1 VGVSLT
7 TSPDAVYPTWPS
19 IFSSLLGRKDL
30 STGQSRWAM
39 DAIMSGEASHVQIAG
54 FLVALRA
61 KGESVD
67 ELVGLVQAM
76 LGRAHRIQV
85 SGPTLDIVGT
95 GGDGLNT
102 LNISTMSSLVA
113 VGAGAKVVKH
123 GNRGASSASGAADV
137 IEELGVRLDLAPAE
151 VALTA
156 ERAGITFCF
165 AQVFHPSMKHVAVP
179 RRELGIPTTFN
190 FLGPLS
196 NPAGVSAQALGC
208 ADARMAPLMAGVLAA
223 RGIRALVFRGD
234 DGRDKMTTS
243 GSSTVWE
250 VRDGRVEAQVVHP
263 GDVGLEVVPVDAL
276 RGTDATGNAAV
287 VRSVLAGHPGP
298 VRDAVVLN
306 AAAGLVALDDAA
318 EGSLVERLRAAM
330 VRARASIDSGAAEN
344 ALTRWIDVSR
354 AL

>member
-1 VGVSLT
+1 MSLT
-7 TSPDAVYPTWPS
+7 TSPEAAQPTWPS
-19 IFSSLLGRKDL
+19 IFSSLLARTDL
-30 STGQSRWAM
+30 STAQSRWAM
-39 DAIMSGEASHVQIAG
+39 DTIMAGEASHAQIAG

-61 KGESVD
+61 KGESVA

-76 LGRAHRIQV
+76 LGRAHRIEV
-85 SGPTLDIVGT
+85 SGTTLDIVGT

-137 IEELGVRLDLAPAE
+137 IEELGVRLDLPPAD
-151 VALTA
+151 VAATA
-156 ERAGITFCF
+156 EQVGITFCF

-234 DGRDKMTTS
+234 DGRDKLTTS

-250 VRDGRVEAQVVHP
+250 VRDGEVQSCEVHP
-263 GDVGLEVVPVDAL
+263 GDFGLDVVPVDAL
-276 RGTDATGNAAV
+276 RGTDAAGNAKV
-287 VRSVLAGHPGP
+287 VRAVLGGHAGP

-306 AAAGLVALDDAA
+306 AAAGLVALDEASD
-318 EGSLVERLRAAM
+318 GSLVDRIRTAM
-330 VRARASIDSGAAEN
+330 ERARTSIDSGAGADVL
-344 ALTRWIDVSR
+344 ARWIDVSR
-354 AL
+354 SR

>member
-1 VGVSLT
+1 MSLT
-7 TSPDAVYPTWPS
+7 TTPAAAQPTWPS
-19 IFSSLLGRKDL
+19 IFSFLLAGDDL
-30 STGQSRWAM
+30 TTAQSRWAM
-39 DAIMSGEASHVQIAG
+39 DTIMAGEASHAQIAG
-54 FLVALRA
+54 FLIALRG

-85 SGPTLDIVGT
+85 AGPTLDIVGT

-137 IEELGVRLDLAPAE
+137 IEELGVRLDLAPAD
-151 VALTA
+151 VARTA
-156 ERAGITFCF
+156 EEVGITFCF

-179 RRELGIPTTFN
+179 RRELGVPTAFN

-196 NPAGVSAQALGC
+196 NPAGVTAQALGC

-223 RGIRALVFRGD
+223 RGIRALVFRGA
-234 DGRDKMTTS
+234 DGRDKLTTS

-250 VRDGRVEAQVVHP
+250 VRGGKVEASEVHP
-263 GDVGLEVVPVDAL
+263 GDFGLDVVPVDAL

-287 VRSVLAGHPGP
+287 VRAVLAGEAGP

-306 AAAGLVALDDAA
+306 AAAGLVALD
-318 EGSLVERLRAAM
+318 EGSEGGLVERVRSAM
-330 VRARASIDSGAAEN
+330 ERARASIDSGAAAGVLE
-344 ALTRWIDVSR
+344 RWVEVSR
-354 AL
+354 TR

>member
-1 VGVSLT
+1 VSLT
-7 TSPDAVYPTWPS
+7 TSPPAAQPTWPS
-19 IFSSLLGRKDL
+19 IFSSLLAGLDL

-39 DAIMSGEASHVQIAG
+39 DTIMAGEASHAQIAG
-54 FLVALRA
+54 FLIALRA

-67 ELVGLVQAM
+67 ELVGLVEAM

-85 SGPTLDIVGT
+85 AGPTLDIVGT

-137 IEELGVRLDLAPAE
+137 IEELGVRLDLAPAD
-151 VALTA
+151 VARTA
-156 ERAGITFCF
+156 EQAGITFCF

-179 RRELGIPTTFN
+179 RRELGVPTAFN

-234 DGRDKMTTS
+234 DGRDKLTTS

-250 VRDGRVEAQVVHP
+250 VRNGEVQAHEVHP
-263 GDVGLEVVPVDAL
+263 GDFGLDAVPVDAL
-276 RGTDATGNAAV
+276 RGTDASGNADV
-287 VRSVLAGHPGP
+287 VRAVLGGQAGP
-298 VRDAVVLN
+298 VRDAVILN
-306 AAAGLVALDDAA
+306 AAAGLVALDETAD
-318 EGSLVERLRAAM
+318 GGLVDRIRTAM
-330 VRARASIDSGAAEN
+330 ERARTSIDSGAAAGVLE
-344 ALTRWIDVSR
+344 RWVEVSR
-354 AL
+354 SS

>member
-1 VGVSLT
+1 MSLT
-7 TSPDAVYPTWPS
+7 TSPPAAQPTWPS
-19 IFSSLLGRKDL
+19 IFSSLLAGLDL

-39 DAIMSGEASHVQIAG
+39 DTIMAGEASHAQIAG
-54 FLVALRA
+54 FLIALRA

-85 SGPTLDIVGT
+85 AGPTLDIVGT

-137 IEELGVRLDLAPAE
+137 IEELGVRLDLAPAD
-151 VALTA
+151 VARTA
-156 ERAGITFCF
+156 DQAGITFCF

-179 RRELGIPTTFN
+179 RRELGVPTAFN

-196 NPAGVSAQALGC
+196 NPAGVAAQALGC

-234 DGRDKMTTS
+234 DGRDKLTTS

-250 VRDGRVEAQVVHP
+250 VRNGQVQAHEVHP
-263 GDVGLEVVPVDAL
+263 GDFGLDVVPVDAL
-276 RGTDATGNAAV
+276 RGTDASGNADV
-287 VRSVLAGHPGP
+287 VRAVLGGQAGP
-298 VRDAVVLN
+298 VRDAVILN
-306 AAAGLVALDDAA
+306 AAAGLVALDETAD
-318 EGSLVERLRAAM
+318 GGLVGRIRTAM
-330 VRARASIDSGAAEN
+330 ERARTSIDSGAAAGVLE
-344 ALTRWIDVSR
+344 RWVEVSR
-354 AL
+354 SH

>member
-1 VGVSLT
+1 MSLT

-39 DAIMSGEASHVQIAG
+39 DAIMSGEASNVQIAG

-223 RGIRALVFRGD
+223 RGIRALVFRGS
-234 DGRDKMTTS
+234 DGRDKLTTS

-250 VRDGRVEAQVVHP
+250 VRDGDVLSHEIHP
-263 GDVGLEVVPVDAL
+263 ADFGLEVAPVEAL
-276 RGTDATGNAAV
+276 RGSGASENVGV
-287 VRSVLAGHPGP
+287 VRSVLAGVRGP
-298 VRDAVVLN
+298 VHDAVVLN
-306 AAAGLVALDDAA
+306 TAAGLVAFDESAV
-318 EGSLVERLRAAM
+318 GPLVERMRSAM
-330 VRARASIDSGAAEN
+330 DRARESIDSGAAADVLE
-344 ALTRWIDVSR
+344 RWVSVSR
-354 AL
+354 SF

>member
-1 VGVSLT
+1 VSLT
-7 TSPDAVYPTWPS
+7 TSPPAAQPTWPS
-19 IFSSLLGRKDL
+19 IFSSLLAGLDL

-39 DAIMSGEASHVQIAG
+39 DTIMAGEASHAQIAG
-54 FLVALRA
+54 FLIALRA

-67 ELVGLVQAM
+67 ELVGLVEAM

-85 SGPTLDIVGT
+85 AGPTLDIVGT

-137 IEELGVRLDLAPAE
+137 IEELGVRLDLAPAD
-151 VALTA
+151 VARTA
-156 ERAGITFCF
+156 EQAGITFCF

-179 RRELGIPTTFN
+179 RRELGVPTAFN

-234 DGRDKMTTS
+234 DGRDKLTTS

-250 VRDGRVEAQVVHP
+250 VRNGEVQAHEVHP
-263 GDVGLEVVPVDAL
+263 GDFGLDAVPVDAL
-276 RGTDATGNAAV
+276 RGTDASGNADV
-287 VRSVLAGHPGP
+287 VRAVLGGQTGP
-298 VRDAVVLN
+298 VRDAVILN
-306 AAAGLVALDDAA
+306 AAAGLVALDETAD
-318 EGSLVERLRAAM
+318 GGLVDRIRTAM
-330 VRARASIDSGAAEN
+330 ERARTSIDSGAAAGVLE
-344 ALTRWIDVSR
+344 RWVEVSR
-354 AL
+354 SS

>member
-1 VGVSLT
+1 VSLT
-7 TSPDAVYPTWPS
+7 TSPEAAQPTWPS
-19 IFSSLLGRKDL
+19 IFSSLLARTDL

-39 DAIMSGEASHVQIAG
+39 DTIMAGEASHAQIAG

-67 ELVGLVQAM
+67 ELIGLVQAM
-76 LGRAHRIQV
+76 LARAHRIEV

-113 VGAGAKVVKH
+113 VGAGATVVKH

-137 IEELGVRLDLAPAE
+137 IEELGVRLDLSPAE
-151 VALTA
+151 VAATA

-223 RGIRALVFRGD
+223 RGVRALVFRGD
-234 DGRDKMTTS
+234 DGRDKLTTS

-250 VRDGRVEAQVVHP
+250 VRDGAVEAHEVHP
-263 GDVGLEVVPVDAL
+263 ADFGLEIVPVDAL
-276 RGTDATGNAAV
+276 RGTDATGNAGV
-287 VRSVLAGHPGP
+287 VRSVLRGDTGP

-306 AAAGLVALDDAA
+306 AAAGLVALDGEAR
-318 EGSLVERLRAAM
+318 GPLVGRIRAAM
-330 VRARASIDSGAAEN
+330 ERAAESIDSGAA
-344 ALTRWIDVSR
+344 ADVLDRWVEVSR
-354 AL
+354 SR